1 MSSASQLGRDRP
13 LVLVVMDG
21 VGVGQGD
28 AFDAVALANTPNL
41 DQLVS
46 ESCRTLRAHG
56 TAVGLPSDADM
67 GNSEVGHN
75 ILGAGRIFDQGA
87 KRVDNAIASGSI
99 WKSNA
104 WREIVDVCAGG
115 GGTLHLIGL
124 LSDGNVHSNISHLF
138 EIFRQAAEDGISTI
152 RVHALLDGR
161 DVPDPSAE
169 RYIARTQDEFAKH
182 PNVDIRFASG
192 GGRMVTTMDR
202 YGADWRIVEAGWHA
216 HVLGTARPV
225 PDLLSGVEWGR
236 STGVRSDQL
245 LPAFTIV
252 DESQQPVGSIVD
264 GDAVVF
270 FNFRG
275 DRAIE
280 LSQAF
285 EAGPEFDKFDRVRVP
300 DVLFAGMALYDGDT
314 NTPASYLVL
323 PESVDTT
330 VSEIIASAGI
340 AQWAGAETQK
350 FGHITYF
357 WNGNRS
363 NKFDDRLETYVEIPS
378 DLVPFNERP
387 WMKSAETADAA
398 IEAVRSGEFGFIRM
412 NFAGG
417 DMVGHTAD
425 LRRDSHRGR
434 ERRPGH
440 RPDRRRRRSRV
451 RMPARHRRSRQR
463 RRQGRAHQRRQATV
477 ERRRR
482 TAAADGALTQPGHVR
497 RTRLCRFPDSSS
509 RRSAH
514 RRPRQRRSDDPAAAR
529 PGDPT
534 GLRAVTPEGASA
546 LTPEQSATGCT
557 GSAFRPSG
565 RWPIRESVTAVA
577 TAQGK

>member
-1 MSSASQLGRDRP
+1 MNSANQLGRDRP

-21 VGVGQGD
+21 IGVGKGD
-28 AFDAVALANTPNL
+28 AYDAVALAHTPNL
-41 DQLVS
+41 DRLVS
-46 ESCRTLRAHG
+46 ETARTLRAHG

-87 KRVDNAIASGSI
+87 KRIDNALASGSI
-99 WKSNA
+99 WRSEA
-104 WREIVDVCAGG
+104 WQQIVDRCGNG

-152 RVHALLDGR
+152 RVHALFDGR

-169 RYIARTQDEFAKH
+169 RYIERTEAEFDKY

-202 YGADWRIVEAGWHA
+202 YGADWSVVDAGWHA
-216 HVLGTARPV
+216 HVLGDAHPV
-225 PDLLSGVEWGR
+225 PDIRTGVEWGR

-252 DESQQPVGSIVD
+252 DETQQPAGRIVD
-264 GDAVVF
+264 GDAVAV

-285 EAGPEFDKFDRVRVP
+285 EAGSDFEEFDRERVP
-300 DVLFAGMALYDGDT
+300 EVYFAGMALYDGDT
-314 NTPASYLVL
+314 NTPASYLVG
-323 PESVDTT
+323 PESVDMT
-330 VSEIIASAGI
+330 VSEIIASVGI
-340 AQWAGAETQK
+340 SQWAGAETQK

-363 NKFDDRLETYVEIPS
+363 SKFDQNLETYVEIPS

-425 LRRDSHRGR
+425 LAATRIAVESVDLAIGRIADAVAAASGCLVVTADHGNADDKAERDSDGEPLMR
-434 ERRPGH
+434 ENGEP
-440 RPDRRRRRSRV
+440 
-451 RMPARHRRSRQR
+451 
-463 RRQGRAHQRRQATV
+463 
-477 ERRRR
+477 ELR
-482 TAAADGALTQPGHVR
+482 TAHSLNPVIFAVHDEAGSPIHLRDDLPDAGLANVAATILQLLGVEVPSDYEPSLLDA
-497 RTRLCRFPDSSS
+497 RTS
-509 RRSAH
+509 
-514 RRPRQRRSDDPAAAR
+514 
-529 PGDPT
+529 
-534 GLRAVTPEGASA
+534 
-546 LTPEQSATGCT
+546 
-557 GSAFRPSG
+557 
-565 RWPIRESVTAVA
+565 
-577 TAQGK
+577 

>member
-1 MSSASQLGRDRP
+1 MGTAGQLGRDRP

-21 VGVGQGD
+21 VGVGLGD
-28 AFDAVALANTPNL
+28 AFDEVALANTPAL
-41 DQLVS
+41 DRLAAGAY
-46 ESCRTLRAHG
+46 RTLRAHG

-87 KRVDNAIASGSI
+87 KRIDKAVASGAI
-99 WKSNA
+99 WTSDA
-104 WREIVDVCAGG
+104 WRRIVQAGTA

-138 EIFRQAAEDGISTI
+138 EIMRQAVEEGISTI
-152 RVHALLDGR
+152 RIHALFDGR

-169 RYIARTQDEFAKH
+169 RYIELTEAQFAEY
-182 PNVDIRFASG
+182 PGVDIRFASG

-202 YGADWRIVEAGWHA
+202 YGADWSVVEAGWRA
-216 HVLGTARPV
+216 HVLGDAHPV
-225 PDLLSGVEWGR
+225 PDVRSGVQWGR

-245 LPAFTIV
+245 LPAFTVV
-252 DESQQPVGSIVD
+252 DEAQQPVGPIVD
-264 GDAVVF
+264 GDAVVM

-285 EAGPEFDKFDRVRVP
+285 EAGPDFGEFDRRRVP
-300 DVLFAGMALYDGDT
+300 VVHFAGMALYDGDT
-314 NTPASYLVL
+314 DTPSSYLVE

-330 VSEIIASAGI
+330 VSEIIATAGI
-340 AQWAGAETQK
+340 SQWAGAETQK

-363 NKFDDRLETYVEIPS
+363 SKFDDELETYVEIPS

-398 IEAVRSGEFGFIRM
+398 IAAVRSGEFGFIRM
-412 NFAGG
+412 NLAAG

-425 LRRDSHRGR
+425 LAATRVAVESVDLAIGRIAEAVEAAHGCLMVTADHGNADDKVERDSHG
-434 ERRPGH
+434 EPQFGADGQ
-440 RPDRRRRRSRV
+440 PLL
-451 RMPARHRRSRQR
+451 
-463 RRQGRAHQRRQATV
+463 
-477 ERRRR
+477 R
-482 TAAADGALTQPGHVR
+482 TAHSLNPVMFAVHDFGNGALAMRDDLPQAGLANVAPTILELLGLDIPEDYEPSLLQAPVAAGA
-497 RTRLCRFPDSSS
+497 PD
-509 RRSAH
+509 
-514 RRPRQRRSDDPAAAR
+514 AA
-529 PGDPT
+529 PH
-534 GLRAVTPEGASA
+534 
-546 LTPEQSATGCT
+546 
-557 GSAFRPSG
+557 
-565 RWPIRESVTAVA
+565 
-577 TAQGK
+577 

>member
-21 VGVGQGD
+21 IGVGKGD
-28 AFDAVALANTPNL
+28 AFDLVARAHTPNL
-41 DQLVS
+41 DRLAS
-46 ESCRTLRAHG
+46 GSCRTLEAHG

-87 KRVDNAIASGSI
+87 KRIDNAVASGSI
-99 WKSNA
+99 WKSDA
-104 WREIVDVCAGG
+104 WQQIVDRCGG
-115 GGTLHLIGL
+115 DGGTLHLIGL

-152 RVHALLDGR
+152 RVHALFDGR

-169 RYIARTQDEFAKH
+169 RYIARTEEEFAKY
-182 PNVDIRFASG
+182 PDLDIRFASG

-202 YGADWRIVEAGWHA
+202 YGADWSVVEAGWRS
-216 HVLGTARPV
+216 HVLGTAHPV
-225 PDLLSGVEWGR
+225 PDLRSGVEWGR

-245 LPAFTIV
+245 LPAFTVV

-264 GDAVVF
+264 GDAVVI

-285 EAGPEFDKFDRVRVP
+285 EAGPEFDEFDRQRVP
-300 DVLFAGMALYDGDT
+300 DVYFAGMALYDGDT
-314 NTPASYLVL
+314 NTPGSYLVG

-330 VSEIIASAGI
+330 VSEIIASAGV

-363 NKFDDRLETYVEIPS
+363 SKFDQQLETYVEIPS

-398 IEAVRSGEFGFIRM
+398 IEAVRSGEYGFIRM

-425 LRRDSHRGR
+425 LAATRIAVESVDLGIGR
-434 ERRPGH
+434 LAEAVAAASGCLLVTADH
-440 RPDRRRRRSRV
+440 GNADDK
-451 RMPARHRRSRQR
+451 
-463 RRQGRAHQRRQATV
+463 V
-477 ERRRR
+477 ERNSEGEPLVSDAGEPELR
-482 TAAADGALTQPGHVR
+482 TAHSLNPVMFAVHDYA
-497 RTRLCRFPDSSS
+497 DSSI
-509 RRSAH
+509 RLR
-514 RRPRQRRSDDPAAAR
+514 DDLPTAGLANVAATILQLLDLEIPADYE
-529 PGDPT
+529 PSLLDTSPKS
-534 GLRAVTPEGASA
+534 EG
-546 LTPEQSATGCT
+546 
-557 GSAFRPSG
+557 
-565 RWPIRESVTAVA
+565 
-577 TAQGK
+577 

>member
-1 MSSASQLGRDRP
+1 MSTASQLGRDRP

-21 VGVGQGD
+21 VGVGRGD
-28 AFDAVALANTPNL
+28 EFDEVAQANTPTL
-41 DQLVS
+41 DRLAA
-46 ESCRTLRAHG
+46 ETCRTLRAHG

-87 KRVDNAIASGSI
+87 KRVDNAVESGSI
-99 WKSNA
+99 WKSDA
-104 WREIVDVCAGG
+104 WQQIVERCAGG

-138 EIFRQAAEDGISTI
+138 EILRRADADGISTI
-152 RVHALLDGR
+152 RIHALFDGR

-169 RYIARTQDEFAKH
+169 RYIALTAAEFANH
-182 PNVDIRFASG
+182 PTVDIRFASG

-202 YGADWRIVEAGWHA
+202 YGADWRVVEAGWRA
-216 HVLGTARPV
+216 HVLGTAHPV

-245 LPAFTIV
+245 LPAFTVV
-252 DESQQPVGSIVD
+252 DDDLQPVGSIVD
-264 GDAVVF
+264 GDAVVM

-285 EAGPEFDKFDRVRVP
+285 EAGPAFDEFDRVRVP
-300 DVLFAGMALYDGDT
+300 EVFFAGMALYDGDT
-314 NTPASYLVL
+314 NTPRSYLVG
-323 PESVDTT
+323 PESVDMT
-330 VSEIIASAGI
+330 VSEIIASTGI
-340 AQWAGAETQK
+340 PQWAGAETQK

-363 NKFDDRLETYVEIPS
+363 SKFNDSLETYVEIPS

-398 IEAVRSGEFGFIRM
+398 IEAIRSGEYGFIRM
-412 NFAGG
+412 NLAGG

-425 LRRDSHRGR
+425 LPATRIAVESVDLAIGRIAEAVAAASGCLLVTADHGNADDKVERDSAGEPRLR
-434 ERRPGH
+434 EGGEP
-440 RPDRRRRRSRV
+440 
-451 RMPARHRRSRQR
+451 
-463 RRQGRAHQRRQATV
+463 
-477 ERRRR
+477 ELR
-482 TAAADGALTQPGHVR
+482 TAHSLNPVMFAVHDYG
-497 RTRLCRFPDSSS
+497 
-509 RRSAH
+509 
-514 RRPRQRRSDDPAAAR
+514 
-529 PGDPT
+529 
-534 GLRAVTPEGASA
+534 GL
-546 LTPEQSATGCT
+546 
-557 GSAFRPSG
+557 
-565 RWPIRESVTAVA
+565 PIRLRDDLPDAGLANVA
-577 TAQGK
+577 ATILQLLDLEIPSDYEPSLLDAPT

>member
-21 VGVGQGD
+21 VGVGKGD

-41 DQLVS
+41 DQLAS
-46 ESCRTLRAHG
+46 GTCRTLRAHG

-87 KRVDNAIASGSI
+87 KRIDNALASGSI
-99 WKSNA
+99 WTSDA
-104 WREIVDVCAGG
+104 WRQIVERCAGG

-138 EIFRQAAEDGISTI
+138 EILRQAAEDRISTI
-152 RVHALLDGR
+152 RIHALFDGR

-169 RYIARTQDEFAKH
+169 RYIALTEAEFANY
-182 PNVDIRFASG
+182 PAVDIRFASG

-202 YGADWRIVEAGWHA
+202 YGADWRIVEAGWRA
-216 HVLGTARPV
+216 HVLGSAHPV
-225 PDLLSGVEWGR
+225 PDLRSGLAWGR

-245 LPAFTIV
+245 LPAFTVV
-252 DESQQPVGSIVD
+252 DDSQQPVGPILD
-264 GDAVVF
+264 GDAVVI

-285 EAGPEFDKFDRVRVP
+285 EAGPAFEEFDRVRVP
-300 DVLFAGMALYDGDT
+300 DVYFAGMALYDGDT
-314 NTPASYLVL
+314 NTPSSYLVE

-363 NKFDDRLETYVEIPS
+363 SKFDDRLETYVEITS

-425 LRRDSHRGR
+425 IAATRIAVESVDLAIGRLAEVVAAASGCLLVTADHGNADDKAERDT
-434 ERRPGH
+434 
-440 RPDRRRRRSRV
+440 
-451 RMPARHRRSRQR
+451 
-463 RRQGRAHQRRQATV
+463 QGTPLLDGAGEPQL
-477 ERRRR
+477 R
-482 TAAADGALTQPGHVR
+482 TAHSLNPVMFAVHDYAGSPVRLRDDLPGAGLANVAATILQLLDLDIP
-497 RTRLCRFPDSSS
+497 PDYEPSLL
-509 RRSAH
+509 
-514 RRPRQRRSDDPAAAR
+514 DPAP
-529 PGDPT
+529 PG
-534 GLRAVTPEGASA
+534 S
-546 LTPEQSATGCT
+546 
-557 GSAFRPSG
+557 SG
-565 RWPIRESVTAVA
+565 
-577 TAQGK
+577 

>member
-1 MSSASQLGRDRP
+1 MSSANQLGRDRP

-21 VGVGQGD
+21 IGVGAGD
-28 AFDAVALANTPNL
+28 AFDAVALAHTPTL
-41 DQLVS
+41 DRLAS
-46 ESCRTLRAHG
+46 GAYRTVRAHG

-87 KRVDNAIASGSI
+87 KRIDNAVASGAI
-99 WKSNA
+99 WKSDA
-104 WREIVDVCAGG
+104 WQQIVERCGNG

-138 EIFRQAAEDGISTI
+138 EIFRQAAEEQITAI
-152 RVHALLDGR
+152 RVHALFDGR

-169 RYIARTQDEFAKH
+169 RYIARTEEEFAKY
-182 PNVDIRFASG
+182 PDVDIRFASG

-202 YGADWRIVEAGWHA
+202 YGADWRIVEAGWRA
-216 HVLGTARPV
+216 HVLGTAHPV
-225 PDLLSGVEWGR
+225 PDLRSGVEWGR

-245 LPAFTIV
+245 LPAFTVV
-252 DESQQPVGSIVD
+252 DESEQPVGSIVD
-264 GDAVVF
+264 GDAVVI

-285 EAGPEFDKFDRVRVP
+285 EHGSDFDKFDRERVP
-300 DVLFAGMALYDGDT
+300 DVYFAGMALYDGDT
-314 NTPASYLVL
+314 NTPASYLVG

-363 NKFDDRLETYVEIPS
+363 NKFDQELETYVEIPS

-387 WMKSAETADAA
+387 WMKSAETADVA
-398 IEAVRSGEFGFIRM
+398 IEAVRSGEYGFVRM
-412 NFAGG
+412 NLAGG

-425 LRRDSHRGR
+425 LAATRIAVESVDLAIGR
-434 ERRPGH
+434 IADAVSAASGCLIVTADH
-440 RPDRRRRRSRV
+440 GNADDK
-451 RMPARHRRSRQR
+451 
-463 RRQGRAHQRRQATV
+463 V
-477 ERRRR
+477 ERDAEGNPLMNENGEPELR
-482 TAAADGALTQPGHVR
+482 TAHSLNPVMFAVR
-497 RTRLCRFPDSSS
+497 DYGGTPVHLR
-509 RRSAH
+509 
-514 RRPRQRRSDDPAAAR
+514 DDLPAA
-529 PGDPT
+529 
-534 GLRAVTPEGASA
+534 GLANVAATILA
-546 LTPEQSATGCT
+546 LLGLEIPQDYE
-557 GSAFRPSG
+557 PSLLD
-565 RWPIRESVTAVA
+565 TAD
-577 TAQGK
+577 

>member
-1 MSSASQLGRDRP
+1 MSSRSQLGRDRP

-21 VGVGQGD
+21 IGVGKGD

-41 DQLVS
+41 DRLAS
-46 ESCRTLRAHG
+46 ESCRTLKAHG

-87 KRVDNAIASGSI
+87 KRIDNAIASGSI
-99 WKSNA
+99 WKSDA
-104 WREIVDVCAGG
+104 WRQIVDRCTG

-138 EIFRQAAEDGISTI
+138 EILRQAAEDQISTI
-152 RVHALLDGR
+152 RIHALFDGR

-169 RYIARTQDEFAKH
+169 RYITRTADEIAKY
-182 PNVDIRFASG
+182 PDLDIQFASG

-202 YGADWRIVEAGWHA
+202 YGADWRIVEAGWRA
-216 HVLGTARPV
+216 HVLGTAHPV
-225 PDLLSGVEWGR
+225 PDLVSGLEWGR

-245 LPAFTIV
+245 LPAFTVV
-252 DESQQPVGSIVD
+252 DEFRQPVGSIVD
-264 GDAVVF
+264 GDAVVV

-280 LSQAF
+280 LSQSF
-285 EAGPEFDKFDRVRVP
+285 EAGPEFDKFDRDRVP
-300 DVLFAGMALYDGDT
+300 DVYFAGMALYDGDT
-314 NTPASYLVL
+314 NTPASYLVE

-363 NKFDDRLETYVEIPS
+363 SKFDDQLETYVEIPS
-378 DLVPFNERP
+378 DLVPFDERP

-425 LRRDSHRGR
+425 IAATRIAVESVDLAIGR
-434 ERRPGH
+434 IADAVAAASGCLLVTADH
-440 RPDRRRRRSRV
+440 GNADDK
-451 RMPARHRRSRQR
+451 
-463 RRQGRAHQRRQATV
+463 V
-477 ERRRR
+477 ERNGEGMPLTSDDGQPQLR
-482 TAAADGALTQPGHVR
+482 TAHSLNPVMFAACEYGGNPIHLRADL
-497 RTRLCRFPDSSS
+497 
-509 RRSAH
+509 
-514 RRPRQRRSDDPAAAR
+514 PAAGLANVAATILQLLDLEI
-529 PGDPT
+529 PPDYEPSLLDAPT
-534 GLRAVTPEGASA
+534 D
-546 LTPEQSATGCT
+546 
-557 GSAFRPSG
+557 
-565 RWPIRESVTAVA
+565 
-577 TAQGK
+577 

>member
-21 VGVGQGD
+21 VGVGRGD
-28 AFDAVALANTPNL
+28 DFDAVAQANTPTL
-41 DQLVS
+41 DRLAA
-46 ESCRTLRAHG
+46 ETCRTLRAHG

-87 KRVDNAIASGSI
+87 KRVDNAVESGSI
-99 WKSNA
+99 WTSDA
-104 WREIVDVCAGG
+104 WRQIVDRCAGG

-138 EIFRQAAEDGISTI
+138 EILRRADDDGISTI
-152 RVHALLDGR
+152 RIHALFDGR

-169 RYIARTQDEFAKH
+169 RYIALTEAEFANH
-182 PNVDIRFASG
+182 PSIDIKFASG
-192 GGRMVTTMDR
+192 GGRMVTTMDH
-202 YGADWRIVEAGWHA
+202 YGADWRVVEAGWRA
-216 HVLGTARPV
+216 HVLGTAHPV

-245 LPAFTIV
+245 LPAFTVV
-252 DESQQPVGSIVD
+252 DEAQQPVGSIVD
-264 GDAVVF
+264 GDAVVM

-285 EAGPEFDKFDRVRVP
+285 ESGPGFDEFDREHVP
-300 DVLFAGMALYDGDT
+300 DVFFAGMALYDGDT
-314 NTPASYLVL
+314 NTPRSYLVG
-323 PESVDTT
+323 PESVDMT
-330 VSEIIASAGI
+330 VSEIIATAGI
-340 AQWAGAETQK
+340 PQWAGAETQK

-363 NKFDDRLETYVEIPS
+363 SKFDESLETYVEIPS

-398 IEAVRSGEFGFIRM
+398 IDAVRSGEYGFIRM
-412 NFAGG
+412 NLAGG

-425 LRRDSHRGR
+425 LAATRIAVESVDLAIGRIADAVAAASGCLLVTADHGNADDKVERDSAGEPRMR
-434 ERRPGH
+434 EGGEP
-440 RPDRRRRRSRV
+440 
-451 RMPARHRRSRQR
+451 
-463 RRQGRAHQRRQATV
+463 
-477 ERRRR
+477 ELR
-482 TAAADGALTQPGHVR
+482 TAHSLNPVMFAVHDYGGLSVHLRDDLPDAGLANVAATILQLLGLEIP
-497 RTRLCRFPDSSS
+497 PDYEPSLLD
-509 RRSAH
+509 A
-514 RRPRQRRSDDPAAAR
+514 
-529 PGDPT
+529 PT
-534 GLRAVTPEGASA
+534 N
-546 LTPEQSATGCT
+546 
-557 GSAFRPSG
+557 
-565 RWPIRESVTAVA
+565 
-577 TAQGK
+577 